1 MIWDSIMLLCRLQS
15 NKNIKH
21 NEWKIIKKKWNKKK
35 KKKKKKKNKKK
46 KKKKKIKNK
55 IKEWH

>member
-21 NEWKIIKKKWNKKK
+21 NEWKIIKKKWYKKK
-35 KKKKKKKNKKK
+35 KKKKKKKRIINNK
-46 KKKKKIKNK
+46 
-55 IKEWH
+55 